1 MLQGKKILLGITGG
15 IAAYKAVD
23 LVSKL
28 KKQGADVKVIM
39 TKSAAEFITPLT
51 LETLSGQ
58 PVAMDMFKG
67 YIQHITWADWAD
79 LMVVAPATANIIGKT
94 ANGIADD
101 LLSTTIMACQAP
113 KFIVPAMNIHMYE
126 NPIVQENMQNLKE
139 KGYLFMEPEVGTL
152 ACGYEGKG
160 RFPQIQEIIYHIRT
174 YLEYNPDLTG
184 QKILITAGASVEK
197 LDPMRFISNFSSGK
211 MGLALA
217 RAAHIRGAQ
226 VKLVH
231 SKLEQTPPEYIES
244 IPALTASQ
252 MYEQVQQDFPNYN
265 TTFMVAA
272 VSDFTPAK
280 ISQQKIK
287 KTENELELKL
297 KRTPDI
303 LKTLGEQ
310 KQTNQKLIGFAAESE
325 NLVQNGQKKLQQK
338 NLDCIVINNL
348 QVSGQDDTSV
358 IILNEKK
365 LEKITGDKFMV
376 ANKILDFVYGK

>member
-1 MLQGKKILLGITGG
+1 
-15 IAAYKAVD
+15 
-23 LVSKL
+23 
-28 KKQGADVKVIM
+28 
-39 TKSAAEFITPLT
+39 
-51 LETLSGQ
+51 
-58 PVAMDMFKG
+58 
-67 YIQHITWADWAD
+67 
-79 LMVVAPATANIIGKT
+79 
-94 ANGIADD
+94 
-101 LLSTTIMACQAP
+101 
-113 KFIVPAMNIHMYE
+113 
-126 NPIVQENMQNLKE
+126 
-139 KGYLFMEPEVGTL
+139 
-152 ACGYEGKG
+152 
-160 RFPQIQEIIYHIRT
+160 
-174 YLEYNPDLTG
+174 
-184 QKILITAGASVEK
+184 
-197 LDPMRFISNFSSGK
+197 
-211 MGLALA
+211 
-217 RAAHIRGAQ
+217 
-226 VKLVH
+226 
-231 SKLEQTPPEYIES
+231 
-244 IPALTASQ
+244 
-252 MYEQVQQDFPNYN
+252 VQQDFPNYN

-310 KQTNQKLIGFAAESE
+310 KQANQKLIGFAAESE

>member
-28 KKQGADVKVIM
+28 KKQGAEVKVIM
-39 TKSAAEFITPLT
+39 TKAATEFITPLT

-58 PVAMDMFKG
+58 PVVTDMFKG

-101 LLSTTIMACQAP
+101 LLSTTIMAC
-113 KFIVPAMNIHMYE
+113 KTTKILVPAMNIHMYE
-126 NPIVQENMQNLKE
+126 NTIVQENMQYLKG
-139 KGYLFMEPEVGTL
+139 KGYLFMEPEMGTL

-160 RFPQIQEIIYHIRT
+160 RFPKTNEIIYHIRS
-174 YLEYNPDLTG
+174 YLEYGQDLNRE
-184 QKILITAGASVEK
+184 KILVTAGASVEN

-231 SKLEQTPPEYIES
+231 SKLQHIPPEYIES
-244 IPALTASQ
+244 ILATSASQ
-252 MYEQVQQDFPNYN
+252 MYKQVLQDFPNYN

-272 VSDFTPAK
+272 VSDFSPAMV
-280 ISQQKIK
+280 SQQKIK
-287 KTENELELKL
+287 KTENELDLKL
-297 KRTPDI
+297 TRTPDI

-310 KQTNQKLIGFAAESE
+310 KQANQKLIGFAAESE
-325 NLVQNGQKKLQQK
+325 NLVQNGQEKLHNK
-338 NLDCIVINNL
+338 NLDYIVINNL

-358 IILNEKK
+358 IILNKEKR
-365 LEKITGDKFMV
+365 EKITGDKFLV
-376 ANKILDFVYGK
+376 AHKILDFVYGK